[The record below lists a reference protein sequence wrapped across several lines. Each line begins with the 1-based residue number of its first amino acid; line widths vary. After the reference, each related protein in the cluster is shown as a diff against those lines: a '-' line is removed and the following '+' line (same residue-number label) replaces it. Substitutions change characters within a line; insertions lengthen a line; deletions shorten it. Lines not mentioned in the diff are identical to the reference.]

1 MSELKLLALDSDD
14 LSIISAYTQDAV
26 LRVADMG
33 FSKSDNRFVL
43 LLNRYVWENDK
54 KQKSKKEK
62 WLKKIK
68 GERNTKGERR
78 RSALRFDFVQK
89 VQAKGFDLKA
99 VDGVLELLSIEF
111 RKAPDS
117 KNDPSGIIILNF
129 AGGAT
134 LRLEVECLEARIH
147 DLGAAWRASAR
158 PNHNI

>member
-14 LSIISAYTQDAV
+14 LSVISAYTQDAI
-26 LRVADMG
+26 LRVSDMG

-43 LLNRYVWENDK
+43 LLNRYVWETDK
-54 KQKSKKEK
+54 KQKRKKD
-62 WLKKIK
+62 K
-68 GERNTKGERR
+68 GQRR
-78 RSALRFDFVQK
+78 RSALRFDFVQH

-111 RKAPDS
+111 RKTPDS
-117 KNDPSGIIILNF
+117 ENDPSGIITLNF

-158 PNHNI
+158 PNHDI